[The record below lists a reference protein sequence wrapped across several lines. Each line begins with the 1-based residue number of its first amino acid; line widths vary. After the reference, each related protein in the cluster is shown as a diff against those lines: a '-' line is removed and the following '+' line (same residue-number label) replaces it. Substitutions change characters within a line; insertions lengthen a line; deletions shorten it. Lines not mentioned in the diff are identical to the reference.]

1 MRFSETMWT
10 NFENPLLVSFSS
22 RGEKVAIRTERS
34 HILVHDVLS
43 GDLIKDLSNEDGN
56 SIQGQA
62 LSPDGNTLAY
72 ATRKRPYIEIYDLL
86 GDRPITTLKG
96 HNLVLY
102 QMSFSPDGKRL
113 VSSSIGYSPLIL
125 WDTKKWSQVASL
137 PITPGS
143 VSPVTR
149 FSQGSDN
156 LIIYESLLDSN
167 TRNVRILKAPSL
179 TEIENSG
186 NATGQ

>member
-1 MRFSETMWT
+1 MRFPETMWA

-22 RGEKVAIRTERS
+22 RGEKVAIKNGLS

-43 GDLIKDLSNEDGN
+43 GDLIKDLAHEGEHG
-56 SIQGQA
+56 IQGQA

-72 ATRKRPYIEIYDLL
+72 ATRKRPYIKIYDLL
-86 GDRPITTLKG
+86 GDRPLTTLKG
-96 HNLVLY
+96 HNMVLY

-137 PITPGS
+137 PISPGS
-143 VSPVTR
+143 VNPVAR
-149 FSQGSDN
+149 FSQSSDN
-156 LIIYESLLDSN
+156 LIIYESLLDSKTQN
-167 TRNVRILKAPSL
+167 IRILRAPSL
-179 TEIENSG
+179 AEIKNYKK
-186 NATGQ
+186 ATSQ

>member
-1 MRFSETMWT
+1 
-10 NFENPLLVSFSS
+10 
-22 RGEKVAIRTERS
+22 
-34 HILVHDVLS
+34 
-43 GDLIKDLSNEDGN
+43 
-56 SIQGQA
+56 
-62 LSPDGNTLAY
+62 
-72 ATRKRPYIEIYDLL
+72 
-86 GDRPITTLKG
+86 
-96 HNLVLY
+96 
-102 QMSFSPDGKRL
+102 MSFSPDGKRL

-143 VSPVTR
+143 VSPVTH
-149 FSQGSDN
+149 FSQGSNN

-186 NATGQ
+186 HATGQ